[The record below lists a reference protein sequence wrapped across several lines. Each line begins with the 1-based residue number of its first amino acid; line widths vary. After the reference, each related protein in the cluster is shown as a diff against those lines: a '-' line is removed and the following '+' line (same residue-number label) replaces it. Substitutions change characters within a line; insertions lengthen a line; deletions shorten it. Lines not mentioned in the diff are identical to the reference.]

1 MIFILY
7 SLVLTPWY
15 NKFIR
20 ACRFWSLV
28 FMQGFD
34 VESKTSGIS
43 SSSTLWQDLEALY
56 RSCNKT
62 NLTPRS
68 PGTKP
73 EKMTN
78 SEDLP
83 RKVPNLAGQGAM
95 SNSERNWRQGPT
107 CRREKDLEYSGT
119 DIGQRRQATG
129 PRWAQAG
136 RPSPF
141 QGPVASP
148 FDLAA
153 IRAIYSPGVE
163 SHASIHSSSAAEEQ
177 RREGHH
183 LGEER
188 VELVD

>member
-1 MIFILY
+1 MLKAR
-7 SLVLTPWY
+7 LPGKVHQAP
-15 NKFIR
+15 
-20 ACRFWSLV
+20 
-28 FMQGFD
+28 
-34 VESKTSGIS
+34 
-43 SSSTLWQDLEALY
+43 WQDLEARY
-56 RSCNKT
+56 KSCNEA

-73 EKMTN
+73 EKMIN
-78 SEDLP
+78 SEDLVG
-83 RKVPNLAGQGAM
+83 KVLNLARQGAT

-107 CRREKDLEYSGT
+107 CRRGKDLKDSGT
-119 DIGQRRQATG
+119 DATRRRQATR

-136 RPSPF
+136 QPSPF
-141 QGPVASP
+141 RG
-148 FDLAA
+148 LAA

-183 LGEER
+183 LGEDR